1 MVKGLYTAH
10 TGMVN
15 EMKRLDILANNL
27 ANADTTAYK
36 KEGTTSRTFA
46 DEMSIRLKDT
56 SSYGLPVKLG
66 EITYGVHLGQVY
78 TDYSSG
84 SFEVTDNAADL
95 AIDGDGFFAISF
107 TSKSGETSVKYTR
120 DGAFTVN
127 TEGYLVTK
135 DGDYVLNATGAMN
148 GDPSEDNYIQIDPN
162 ADFTITKQGYVVQN
176 DQIVA
181 TVGLVDFDN
190 YDYIEKYGENLYNLL
205 DGGNR
210 IATDANIEQGVLE
223 TSNVNVINEM
233 VNMITIQRAYEAG
246 QKVITSIDSTLDRA
260 VNNVGKVS

>member
-46 DEMSIRLKDT
+46 DEMSLRIKD
-56 SSYGLPVKLG
+56 SSNMGIPKKLG
-66 EITYGVHLGQVY
+66 DITYGVHLGQVY
-78 TDYSSG
+78 TDYSTG
-84 SFEVTDNAADL
+84 NFKVTDNTTDF
-95 AIDGDGFFAISF
+95 AIEGNGFFAVAF
-107 TSKSGETSVKYTR
+107 TDKQGNTSVKYTR

-127 TEGYLVTK
+127 KEGYLVTK

-148 GDPSEDNYIQIDPN
+148 GDPGQNNYIRLDPN
-162 ADFTITKQGYVVQN
+162 AAITVNKLGYVMQN
-176 DQIVA
+176 NQIVG
-181 TVGLVDFDN
+181 TIGMVDVDN
-190 YDYIEKYGENLYNLL
+190 YDYLEKYGENLYNLL
-205 DGGNR
+205 PGGTR
-210 IATDANIEQGVLE
+210 IATDANIEQGTLE
-223 TSNVNVINEM
+223 TSNVNVVNEM

-246 QKVITSIDSTLDRA
+246 QKVITSIDGTLDRA
-260 VNNVGKVS
+260 VNNVGKV